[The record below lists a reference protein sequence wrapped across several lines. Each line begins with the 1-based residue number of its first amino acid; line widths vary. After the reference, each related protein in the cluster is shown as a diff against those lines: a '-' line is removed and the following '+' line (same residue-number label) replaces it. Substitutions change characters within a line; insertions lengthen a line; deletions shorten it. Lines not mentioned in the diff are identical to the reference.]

1 MMLSR
6 TADSL
11 YWMARYMERAD
22 FNARLLESALR
33 LASLPADESAPG
45 GEWDSAIA
53 ISDVSDAF
61 HAAHGA
67 ANETNVRNF
76 LAFDPANPSSI
87 RSCLSQARANAR
99 AVRTALT
106 TEVWESINDAW
117 NEFGRL
123 APGQMD
129 MQAFA
134 RFLEW
139 LKSAVRVYDG
149 AVHRTQLRN
158 DGYAFM
164 RLGAAIE
171 RADNTARILDVK
183 YHLLLPE
190 NEPVG
195 GGLDYFQW
203 STILREVS
211 ALTAYRWVYR
221 ESIKPW
227 LVADLLILN
236 RQMPR
241 SLLNC
246 CDDIAH
252 QLDNLAGIY
261 GRRGAAQRLATAS
274 VGRLTGQR
282 IEQIFQAGLHEFITR
297 FLSENARL
305 SAVIAEQYLL

>member
-1 MMLSR
+1 MLSR

-11 YWMARYMERAD
+11 YWMGRYMERAD
-22 FNARLLESALR
+22 FNARILEAAIR
-33 LASLPADESAPG
+33 LASLPADDAAHG

-53 ISDVSDAF
+53 ISDVAEPF

-67 ANETNVRNF
+67 ATETNVRNF
-76 LAFDPANPSSI
+76 LAFDADNPSSI
-87 RSCLSQARANAR
+87 RSCLGQARANAK
-99 AVRTALT
+99 AMRTALT

-117 NEFGRL
+117 NEFNRL
-123 APGQMD
+123 KPSRMD
-129 MQAFA
+129 MQAFS

-139 LKSAVRVYDG
+139 LKGVVRAYDG
-149 AVHRTQLRN
+149 AVHHTQLRN
-158 DGYAFM
+158 DGYCFM
-164 RLGAAIE
+164 RLGGSLE

-211 ALTAYRWVYR
+211 ALTSYRWVYR

-241 SLLNC
+241 SLLSC

-252 QLDNLAGIY
+252 HLDRLAGVY
-261 GRRGAAQRLATAS
+261 ARRGPAQRMATAT
-274 VGRLTGQR
+274 VGRLTGLR
-282 IEQIFQAGLHEFITR
+282 IEQIFQSGLHEFITR
-297 FLSENARL
+297 FIIENARL
-305 SAVIAEQYLL
+305 STVIAEQYLL

>member
-1 MMLSR
+1 MLSR

-11 YWMARYMERAD
+11 YWMGRYMERAD
-22 FNARLLESALR
+22 FNARILEAAMR
-33 LASLPADESAPG
+33 IASLPMDEASPG

-53 ISDVSDAF
+53 ISDVAEAF
-61 HAAHGA
+61 NAQHGA
-67 ANETNVRNF
+67 ATEANVRDF
-76 LAFDPANPSSI
+76 LAFDSHNASSI
-87 RSCLSQARANAR
+87 RCCLAQARANAR

-106 TEVWESINDAW
+106 PEVWEAINDAW
-117 NEFGRL
+117 NDMARL
-123 APGQMD
+123 QPARMD
-129 MQAFA
+129 MEAFA
-134 RFLEW
+134 RFLDW
-139 LKSAVRVYDG
+139 LKGVARAYDG

-164 RLGAAIE
+164 RLGAAVE

-246 CDDIAH
+246 CDDIAVH
-252 QLDNLAGIY
+252 LDRLAAAY
-261 GRRGAAQRLATAS
+261 SRRGAAQKMATAA
-274 VGRLTGQR
+274 VGRLSGLR
-282 IEQIFQAGLHEFITR
+282 IEQIFQSGLHEFITR
-297 FLSENARL
+297 FIAENARL
-305 SAVIAEQYLL
+305 STVIAEQYLL

>member
-1 MMLSR
+1 MLSR

-11 YWMARYMERAD
+11 YWMGRYMERAD
-22 FNARLLESALR
+22 FNARIMEAAMR
-33 LASLPADESAPG
+33 LASLPTDEAIPG

-53 ISDVSDAF
+53 ISDVADAF
-61 HAAHGA
+61 HAVHGA
-67 ANETNVRNF
+67 ATEANVRDF
-76 LAFDPANPSSI
+76 LAFDADNPSSI
-87 RSCLSQARANAR
+87 RSCLAQARANAR
-99 AVRTALT
+99 AVRTART
-106 TEVWESINDAW
+106 TELWEAINDAW
-117 NEFGRL
+117 NEFNRL
-123 APGQMD
+123 NPAKMD

-139 LKSAVRVYDG
+139 LKGAARAFDG

-164 RLGAAIE
+164 RLGAAVE

-211 ALTAYRWVYR
+211 ALTAYRWIYR

-241 SLLNC
+241 SLLQC
-246 CDDIAH
+246 CDDITH
-252 QLDNLAGIY
+252 QLDRLASAY
-261 GRRGAAQRLATAS
+261 SRRGPAQRMATAS
-274 VGRLTGQR
+274 VGRLAGLR
-282 IEQIFQAGLHEFITR
+282 IEQIFQSGLHEFITR
-297 FLSENARL
+297 FIAENARL
-305 SAVIAEQYLL
+305 SSVIAEQYLL

>member
-1 MMLSR
+1 MLSR

-11 YWMARYMERAD
+11 YWMGRYMERAD
-22 FNARLLESALR
+22 FNARILEAAMR
-33 LASLPADESAPG
+33 LASLQADEASSG

-53 ISDVSDAF
+53 ISDVAEAF
-61 HAAHGA
+61 NALHGA
-67 ANETNVRNF
+67 ATDANVRDF
-76 LAFDPANPSSI
+76 LAFEPNNASSI
-87 RSCLSQARANAR
+87 RCCLAQARANAR

-106 TEVWESINDAW
+106 PEVWEAINDAW
-117 NEFGRL
+117 NHLSRVQP
-123 APGQMD
+123 AHMD
-129 MQAFA
+129 MEAFA

-139 LKSAVRVYDG
+139 LKGVARAYDG

-164 RLGAAIE
+164 RLGAAVE

-183 YHLLLPE
+183 YHLLLPD

-246 CDDIAH
+246 CDDIAVH
-252 QLDNLAGIY
+252 LDRLAAAY
-261 GRRGAAQRLATAS
+261 SRRGPAQKMATAA
-274 VGRLTGQR
+274 VGRLSGLR
-282 IEQIFQAGLHEFITR
+282 IEQIFQSGLHEFITR
-297 FLSENARL
+297 FIAENARL
-305 SAVIAEQYLL
+305 STVIAEQYLL

>member
-1 MMLSR
+1 MLAR

-11 YWMARYMERAD
+11 YWLARYTERAD
-22 FNARLLESALR
+22 FLARIMEAAMR
-33 LASLPADESAPG
+33 MASLPS
-45 GEWDSAIA
+45 GEGPHATEWESAIA
-53 ISDVSDAF
+53 ISDQSETF
-61 HAAHGA
+61 AAAYGTA
-67 ANETNVRNF
+67 DEQSVRRF
-76 LAFDPANPSSI
+76 LAFDAANPSSI
-87 RSCLSQARANAR
+87 RSCLNAARNNAR

-106 TEVWESINDAW
+106 SEVWEAVNDAW
-117 NEFGRL
+117 NQSSQFNERD
-123 APGQMD
+123 MD
-129 MQAFA
+129 MQGFA
-134 RFLEW
+134 RFIEW
-139 LKSAVRVYDG
+139 TKGVARAFDG

-190 NEPVG
+190 SEPVG

-211 ALTAYRWVYR
+211 ALTAYRWIYR

-241 SLLNC
+241 SLANC
-246 CDDIAH
+246 SAEIAFH
-252 QLDNLAGIY
+252 LDQLGQTY
-261 GRRGAAQRLATAS
+261 GRRGPAQRAANATLD
-274 VGRLTGQR
+274 RLTNLR
-282 IEQIFQAGLHEFITR
+282 IEQIFQSGLHEFITA
-297 FLSENARL
+297 FIDENARL
-305 SAVIAEQYLL
+305 SGTVIEQYLQ